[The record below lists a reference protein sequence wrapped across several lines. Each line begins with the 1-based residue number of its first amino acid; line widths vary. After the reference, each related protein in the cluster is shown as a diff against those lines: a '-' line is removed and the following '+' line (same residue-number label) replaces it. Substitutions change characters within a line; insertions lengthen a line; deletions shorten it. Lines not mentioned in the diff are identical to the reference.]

1 MVSQRRRSG
10 RRALSLWMNG
20 EMVGTWSKTTSDVDV
35 LSYEE
40 SWINS
45 PKARPLSL
53 TLPFL
58 PGNGDHRGA
67 HVEAWFEN
75 LLPDSREILAR
86 VARRFGVTNNT
97 RSLLAEIGRDCVGAV
112 QILPADE
119 VPVDLGKL
127 ELEPLTS
134 ADVARTLRGVTGA
147 APMNLEGRSDD
158 EFRIS
163 VAGAQEKT
171 ALLRLNGSW
180 YRPRGITP
188 TTHIMKLPLGLV
200 GNMRF
205 DLEHSIANEWLCLH
219 LLDALGFDVAPTEM
233 ATFSDEISTERVHVV
248 ERFDRQWRSDMNGIT
263 RLPQEDLCQATG
275 TKPSL
280 KYESEGG
287 PGISKIIQLLRAGIA
302 PEDDVRAFVL
312 AQLAFWLLAAI
323 DGHAKNYSLFLR
335 RDGYTLTP
343 LYDVL
348 SAWPIIGHGANK
360 LPIQKAK
367 LAMAIRC
374 KNRHYEIAKI
384 ATRHWKCLAE
394 QAQVPFA
401 EMEHLVQSVPAA
413 IDTVQALLP
422 TDFPESIWEAITTGL
437 QKNAERFTLGIDAQP

>member
-233 ATFSDEISTERVHVV
+233 ATFSDEISTERVLVV

-401 EMEHLVQSVPAA
+401 EMEHLVERVPAA